1 MEKNTISN
9 LVEWLKMFQNSLLVA
24 RISVIM
30 DWIHAKF
37 VNHLLH
43 QTSVLQIQK
52 PIKRLVKKNLFSAK
66 EQQRLEPDADIQ
78 RVLPMVIV
86 INIQA
91 NIKAELTVIQLQLS
105 SIAVKVIIQ
114 LHHTVVPGLNQEAL
128 VKEK

>member
-1 MEKNTISN
+1 
-9 LVEWLKMFQNSLLVA
+9 MFQNSLLVV

-37 VNHLLH
+37 VNHLIH
-43 QTSVLQIQK
+43 QTSVYQIQK
-52 PIKRLVKKNLFSAK
+52 QIKRLVKKNLFNAK
-66 EQQRLEPDADIQ
+66 VQRQVEHDAGIQ

-91 NIKAELTVIQLQLS
+91 NIKAELTAIQLQLS
-105 SIAVKVIIQ
+105 SIAVKIIIQ
-114 LHHTVVPGLNQEAL
+114 LHHTVVPGLNQEVL